1 VDPKLI
7 TPILVAA
14 LLIFGIYRRV
24 RRSFGRQTVNVARMW
39 FRIGVLIFVGVL
51 FAVGAIHDDPA
62 TLGGLLGGVVC
73 GAGLAYLGLRHTQFE
88 VSAQGRF
95 YTPHTYIGIFVTVV
109 FLGRLLYRLQ
119 PLYLG
124 IQATPQPPAHA
135 FADAYQKSPLTLAI
149 FGMLISYYVIFY
161 LGVLQRTRLPLVPD
175 TDTQR
180 T

>member
-1 VDPKLI
+1 MDPKFI
-7 TPILVAA
+7 TPILMAA

-24 RRSFGRQTVNVARMW
+24 RRSFGRQTVNVARIW
-39 FRIGVLIFVGVL
+39 FRIGILIFVGVL
-51 FAVGAIHDDPA
+51 IAVGAVHEDPA

-88 VSAQGRF
+88 VTAQGRF

-109 FLGRLLYRLQ
+109 FLGRLLYRFQ
-119 PLYLG
+119 ALYLG
-124 IQATPQPPAHA
+124 YQAAPQPGHA
-135 FADAYQKSPLTLAI
+135 FADAYQRSPLTLAI

-161 LGVLQRTRLPLVPD
+161 LGVLQKTRLPLVPD
-175 TDTQR
+175 TNAPR